1 MGASG
6 GAGRKLGPPG
16 PRLPERPPRPTI
28 LLRSGFPDGATG
40 KTGPDARISHSSPEP
55 EAASVVSPTRPR
67 PYGAISFPQPQR
79 FTIARR
85 RSRRP
90 QPARREPDVN
100 INENIRANKVR
111 VVIDGEGQKGVMP
124 TEEAIDMARNLG
136 LDLVEISPN
145 SDPPVTKIMDYGK
158 YRYEQQKKAKEQRKK
173 QAGQGELKE
182 VRFRPRTDDHD
193 YEFKLKHAREFLE
206 KGNKVKAWVQ
216 FRGRDIIYKDQGLD
230 MLERFTEDL
239 SDIAK
244 VDQAPT
250 MEGRRMTTMLTPDK
264 K

>member
-1 MGASG
+1 M
-6 GAGRKLGPPG
+6 
-16 PRLPERPPRPTI
+16 
-28 LLRSGFPDGATG
+28 
-40 KTGPDARISHSSPEP
+40 
-55 EAASVVSPTRPR
+55 
-67 PYGAISFPQPQR
+67 
-79 FTIARR
+79 
-85 RSRRP
+85 
-90 QPARREPDVN
+90 
-100 INENIRANKVR
+100 
-111 VVIDGEGQKGVMP
+111 DGEGQLGVMP
-124 TEEAIDMARNLG
+124 TEKALDIARERG
-136 LDLVEISPN
+136 MDLVEISGS

-158 YRYEQQKKAKEQRKK
+158 FRYEQQKKAKEQRKK

-193 YEFKLKHAREFLE
+193 YDFKLKHAREFLE

-244 VDQAPT
+244 VDQAPI

-264 K
+264 NKS